1 MKFTLTCI
9 DSDGT
14 RSEKQFDS
22 NYLVDVVD
30 KTSDFLQGVGFVFD
44 ELEVK
49 MPSDYEDSDP
59 YDYDQLLKDKV
70 SFIRANRINNK

>member
-22 NYLVDVVD
+22 NYD

-49 MPSDYEDSDP
+49 MPSDYEDSSP

-70 SFIRANRINNK
+70 SFIRTNRINNK

>member
-1 MKFTLTCI
+1 
-9 DSDGT
+9 
-14 RSEKQFDS
+14 
-22 NYLVDVVD
+22 VDVVD

-49 MPSDYEDSDP
+49 MPSDYEDSSP

-70 SFIRANRINNK
+70 SFIRTNRINNK